1 MGWGSLLDR
10 ITSWLPIQKPT
21 ERLKNELAK
30 LQEERN
36 LLLIQKADITKAKRM
51 GVIERRI
58 IELQRVLAIKAND

>member
-30 LQEERN
+30 LEIERSE
-36 LLLIQKADITKAKRM
+36 LLISKADVKNAKRM
-51 GVIERRI
+51 CAIDKRI
-58 IELQRVLAIKAND
+58 TELNRLLVNKATD